1 MPPTPNHVP
10 FLHLH
15 QVTHLVRN
23 SALVRISGIQ
33 EDNEFCQLIPKGWW
47 GSTHTFS
54 YKILTSAGLWPCPDL
69 TPQLLVAYAVGAS

>member
-23 SALVRISGIQ
+23 SALVRISGVQ
-33 EDNEFCQLIPKGWW
+33 EDSEPLALLSGLRIWHCHELWCGLQMWL
-47 GSTHTFS
+47 GSHN
-54 YKILTSAGLWPCPDL
+54 A
-69 TPQLLVAYAVGAS
+69 VALA